1 MWIVQ
6 IALRRPYTFVVL
18 AFLIAIFGGLAALR
32 TPTDIFP
39 NINIPV
45 ISVVWTY
52 NGLLPND
59 MSSRIIY
66 YYERTLTS
74 QVGDIEHIESQSLNS
89 YGVVKIFFQ
98 KDVNISA
105 ALAQVTAAS
114 QTVLK
119 FLPPGITPPYVL
131 SYNASS
137 VPILQLALSSKK
149 LPQMQLFDLGQNFIR
164 PQLATVAGAAVP
176 SPYGGKILQVQVDLD
191 QQAMQAHNVSAD
203 DVVNTISVQ
212 NLILPAGDQKLGKF
226 DWNVALNASPTAL
239 DKINDLPVKKVNGT
253 IIYMHDVAFVHRG
266 SPPQT
271 NLVRVNGS
279 RAVLMTILKAGSAST
294 LTVIEG
300 IKSLLPR
307 VQESLP
313 SSLNLSAVGDQSIF
327 VKAAV
332 FGVIREAALAAALVG
347 VMILL
352 FLGSWR
358 STLIILIEIP
368 LAILFALTALS
379 WLGETVNVM
388 TLGGLALAVGIL
400 VDDGTV
406 TIENINYHLE
416 MGKRIEPAIMDG
428 AQQIVIPAFV
438 TLLCLCIVFVPMFQ
452 LGGVAGYLFRP
463 LAEAV
468 VFALI
473 GSFLLSRTLVPTMAS
488 YLMRG
493 HHGGHAHA
501 HSDAATAVQRSR
513 NPLRR
518 FQQGFENRFAR
529 IRDSYRSLLLLALGR
544 PKTFIAGFLACV
556 LLSFGLWP
564 FLGENFF
571 PTVDSGQ
578 ILMHIR
584 AQPGTRIEE
593 TARLFDLVEQ
603 TIRSTIP
610 PDQLDTIVDNIGL
623 PFSGINMAYQN
634 TGTIGPEDGDALI
647 SLKEDHAATE
657 KIIKELRSSL
667 PKKFPG
673 ATFSFLP
680 ADIVSQILNFG
691 LPAPIDVQVI
701 GNNQAANYAYATDL
715 LKRIRMVPGIAD
727 LRIQQVFNYPQINVQ
742 VDRTLAGEVGLTQR
756 DVANSLLVTLSG
768 SQQVHP
774 NFWLN
779 PENGVSYPLVA
790 QMPQYRIDTMS
801 DLANVPVTSAE
812 TKTPQYLG
820 GLAQITPGPSP
831 GVVSHYNVQP
841 VIDIYGAIQQ
851 RDLGAVSGDINRILQ
866 ETRKDAAARL
876 LRRAARPSA
885 DHGQC
890 VQPALFRARR
900 RHRAHLSGNRGQL
913 PVLARPLRHRHRAA
927 GRARGHRL
935 DAVRDRNDTL
945 RAGADRRHHVH
956 GHRNRKFHS
965 AGQLRARRAD
975 AGSRCAGRG
984 AGSGLYALS
993 PGADDRARHDHRHV
1007 ADGLGARR
1015 RRRAECAARPRGDRR
1030 PLGCDRGDA
1039 VLRADRLQRPACA
1052 ARRRGSAAR
1061 ACVRTWRLTGST
1073 DGRRGA
1079 QIARMARRRRRETCG
1094 ASG

>member
-1 MWIVQ
+1 MWIVLT
-6 IALRRPYTFVVL
+6 ALRRPYTFVVL
-18 AFLIAIFGGLAALR
+18 AVVIAIFGVRSALL

-45 ISVVWTY
+45 VSVVWTY

-59 MSSRIIY
+59 MSGRIIY
-66 YYERTLTS
+66 FYERYLTA
-74 QVGDIEHIESQSLNS
+74 QVADIEHIESQSLS
-89 YGVVKIFFQ
+89 GYGVVKIFFQ
-98 KDVNISA
+98 KNVDIAA

-119 FLPPGITPPYVL
+119 LLPPGITPPYVL

-203 DVVNTISVQ
+203 DVLNAITVQ
-212 NLILPAGDQKLGKF
+212 NLILPAGDAKVGKF
-226 DWNVALNASPTAL
+226 DWNVALNASPVL
-239 DKINDLPVKKVNGT
+239 LEKINDLPVKKANGT
-253 IIYMHDVAFVHRG
+253 IIYIRDVAYVHQG

-294 LTVIEG
+294 LEVIDG

-307 VQESLP
+307 VEESLP
-313 SSLNLSAVGDQSIF
+313 SSLSLHAVGDQSIF

-347 VMILL
+347 LMILI

-358 STLIILIEIP
+358 STVVILIEIP
-368 LAILFALTALS
+368 LAILFSLTLLS

-416 MGKRIEPAIMDG
+416 QGKDIEPAILDG

-452 LGGVAGYLFRP
+452 LEGVAGYLFRP

-473 GSFLLSRTLVPTMAS
+473 GSFILSRTLVPTMAN

-493 HHGGHAHA
+493 QQAGHHDPALP
-501 HSDAATAVQRSR
+501 TPRTR
-513 NPLRR
+513 NPFKR
-518 FQQGFENRFAR
+518 FQRAFENAFSQF
-529 IRDSYRSLLLLALGR
+529 RDRYRALLLLALGR

-556 LLSFGLWP
+556 VLSFGLWP

-571 PTVDSGQ
+571 PAVDSGQ
-578 ILMHIR
+578 ILMHVR

-593 TARLFDLVEQ
+593 TARLFDLIEQ
-603 TIRSTIP
+603 IVRGTIP
-610 PDQLDTIVDNIGL
+610 PDQLDNIVDNIGL

-647 SLKEDHAATE
+647 SLRENHAPTARY
-657 KIIKELRSSL
+657 IKQLRTIL
-667 PKKFPG
+667 PQKFPG
-673 ATFSFLP
+673 TTFSFLP

-691 LPAPIDVQVI
+691 LPAPIDVQII
-701 GNNQAANYAYATDL
+701 GNNQQANYAYANDL

-727 LRIQQVFNYPQINVQ
+727 LRIQQVFNYPQINVDI
-742 VDRTLAGEVGLTQR
+742 DRTLAREVGLTQR

-768 SQQVHP
+768 SGQIKP
-774 NFWLN
+774 NYWLN
-779 PENGVSYPLVA
+779 TKNGVSYPIVA

-801 DLANVPVTSAE
+801 DLQNVPVTSPDS
-812 TKTPQYLG
+812 KTLQYLG
-820 GLAQITPGPSP
+820 GLADIKPGPSP

-841 VIDIYGAIQQ
+841 VIDIYGAVQG
-851 RDLGAVSGDINRILQ
+851 RDLGAVAGDLGRILQ
-866 ETRKDAAARL
+866 ETRKEVPRGSSVAISGQVHTMTSAYGQLYFGLAGAIVLIYLVIVVNFQSWLDPFIIITALPGALAGIVWMLFMTGTTLSVPALTGAIMCMGIATANSILLVSFAREGLAQGLDSTAAALEAGFTRFRPVLMTALAMIIGMLPMAFALGEGGEQNAPLGRAVIGGL
-876 LRRAARPSA
+876 LVATIATLFFVPTVFSVLHSRRSRTDTPPESVQSPARPE
-885 DHGQC
+885 
-890 VQPALFRARR
+890 
-900 RHRAHLSGNRGQL
+900 N
-913 PVLARPLRHRHRAA
+913 
-927 GRARGHRL
+927 
-935 DAVRDRNDTL
+935 
-945 RAGADRRHHVH
+945 
-956 GHRNRKFHS
+956 
-965 AGQLRARRAD
+965 
-975 AGSRCAGRG
+975 
-984 AGSGLYALS
+984 
-993 PGADDRARHDHRHV
+993 
-1007 ADGLGARR
+1007 
-1015 RRRAECAARPRGDRR
+1015 
-1030 PLGCDRGDA
+1030 
-1039 VLRADRLQRPACA
+1039 
-1052 ARRRGSAAR
+1052 
-1061 ACVRTWRLTGST
+1061 
-1073 DGRRGA
+1073 
-1079 QIARMARRRRRETCG
+1079 
-1094 ASG
+1094 